1 MKNYNLEITRG
12 ELAVLTEIM
21 IDKEEDMKNKDFNS
35 LFDKIRG
42 LNVEFLQ
49 DYMFEAIDAGFF

>member
-49 DYMFEAIDAGFF
+49 DFMFEALDAGFL